1 MACGVRLGCAAA
13 ATPGHARQR
22 RSAECGFCQSRR
34 NGRAAEAHAEAF
46 EASVWQRGALTPC
59 RAPRA
64 ADRLWP
70 VAVRKVDQHRAAE
83 PAGQGAAGPG
93 GDAGGARAH
102 HRLPAQGPAQAPEVS
117 ARAEPPPLWAAPVCA
132 RLVPCVAPGRGL
144 QRRAVMALLG
154 GTVPSGSY
162 LSYCPVDVTV
172 GAGRNAGALRG
183 ACAAAMPAAVCMRG
197 QRRAPQPHCPVVA
210 VPAGLGLSLLER
222 RCGCCDRLLGGWP
235 LAAQSDHWCRQ

>member
-132 RLVPCVAPGRGL
+132 RLVPCVAPGARVAAP
-144 QRRAVMALLG
+144 RRDGAAGRDCTFRQLPELLSCGRDCGRRTKRWSASGRLCCRDACCCVHAWSAPRAPASLPSCG
-154 GTVPSGSY
+154 GPSG
-162 LSYCPVDVTV
+162 
-172 GAGRNAGALRG
+172 AGVEPAGAQ
-183 ACAAAMPAAVCMRG
+183 M
-197 QRRAPQPHCPVVA
+197 
-210 VPAGLGLSLLER
+210 
-222 RCGCCDRLLGGWP
+222 RLL
-235 LAAQSDHWCRQ
+235 R